1 MKTLKIILT
10 KVAFCGDA
18 ATMESS
24 TKECSGETCH
34 QNDRC
39 PIKSALIRYYHQN
52 RNIAKQFANLTNVFC
67 LFQEAM
73 SAVVYSENTL
83 RCKNFS

>member
-52 RNIAKQFANLTNVFC
+52 RNIAKQFANLTKVFFSISGSDEC
-67 LFQEAM
+67 CG
-73 SAVVYSENTL
+73 VL
-83 RCKNFS
+83 REYFEM